1 MMRSW
6 LRVLGFIL
14 IATLVYAAS
23 AQLAAVAAGP
33 LTHTPCR
40 AGLFVVTCDLP
51 TDGPP
56 DWRVYAVAGGVI
68 ALLCAG
74 TILFAKDWIL
84 YPFVILFGTLALGT
98 IGYDL
103 MFQNSLVSGPKLIN
117 DTFNVLR
124 LLIFGS
130 FTLTFILARRSRLSW
145 LGMVA
150 ASLLSYGAALA
161 AMFGFVIV
169 RPELFGAFQLFV
181 LYVAYA
187 FGGFTLH
194 LMTLSLLVSGARPA
208 AREMSRSGLPLSR
221 IG

>member
-1 MMRSW
+1 MRSW
-6 LRVLGFIL
+6 LRILAFIL
-14 IATLVYAAS
+14 VTTLVYAAS
-23 AQLAAVAAGP
+23 AQLAATAAAP
-33 LTHTPCR
+33 LIHTPCH
-40 AGLFVVTCDLP
+40 AALFAVTCDLP
-51 TDGPP
+51 ADAAP
-56 DWRVYAVAGGVI
+56 DWRVYAVAGGAI

-103 MFQNSLVSGPKLIN
+103 AFQNSLVSGPKLVN

-130 FTLTFILARRSRLSW
+130 FTLTFILARRSRLQW
-145 LGMVA
+145 LGVVA
-150 ASLLSYGAALA
+150 AGLLSYGAALG
-161 AMFGFVIV
+161 AMFGFIIV
-169 RPELFGAFQLFV
+169 RPEMFGAFQLFV

-208 AREMSRSGLPLSR
+208 TRQISRSGLPLSR